1 MNMERKAKAT
11 TIKGLARIITNSY
24 KRGFEVAIMKDDE
37 GLYLLGFARMSF
49 PSSNKDK
56 CIVRIHNV
64 DSYEAI
70 LMSLRWRIENN
81 EIDPKSIIG
90 QYRIF

>member
-1 MNMERKAKAT
+1 MERKAKAT

-49 PSSNKDK
+49 PSSNNDE
-56 CIVRIHNV
+56 CLFRSPV
-64 DSYEAI
+64 SGI
-70 LMSLRWRIENN
+70 LESLRWNIENGLY
-81 EIDPKSIIG
+81 EKTILGI
-90 QYRIF
+90 YRIF